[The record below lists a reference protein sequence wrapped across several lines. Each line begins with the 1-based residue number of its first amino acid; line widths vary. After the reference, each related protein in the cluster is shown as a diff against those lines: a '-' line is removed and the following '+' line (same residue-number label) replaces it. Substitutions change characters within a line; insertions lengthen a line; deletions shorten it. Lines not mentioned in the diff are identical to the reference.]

1 MSWIA
6 KALFR
11 LSILAFVLFYPML
24 ISIYVTLPL
33 FIGFAG
39 YLLLRGLEGEGWRF
53 ILLPILYL
61 VNLEINLSLPIFL
74 SLIAV
79 LLHYLFIYPSLMFL
93 KRCPICIAIISVL
106 IIDLIYGGLIMIY
119 DFIFTTSSVTINSQ
133 LLYSLIMD
141 IVAAVL
147 L

>member
-39 YLLLRGLEGEGWRF
+39 YLLLRGLEGDGWRF

-79 LLHYLFIYPSLMFL
+79 LLHYLFIYPSLIFL

-106 IIDLIYGGLIMIY
+106 AIDMIYGGLIMIY